1 MKNHEYINITIV
13 CIIIIATMTTIT
25 SISINVVVIVV
36 VIITMCENV
45 LQRACLHQAA
55 HHDVS
60 LQSLVLV
67 QPTGD

>member
-25 SISINVVVIVV
+25 SISINVVVIV

>member
-1 MKNHEYINITIV
+1 
-13 CIIIIATMTTIT
+13 MTTIT

>member
-1 MKNHEYINITIV
+1 
-13 CIIIIATMTTIT
+13 MTTIT
-25 SISINVVVIVV
+25 SISINVVIVVVTNNKNNNMMCENVILV

-45 LQRACLHQAA
+45 LQRACLYQAA